1 MRLPITEEQAKSI
14 RVWVSSIL
22 AIGAIILGFSGFV
35 TLLVESA
42 RYGRERAYQNGLNNG
57 MIECQL
63 RPDECDA
70 RFEAWEAK
78 ERLKRILDGEGE

>member
-1 MRLPITEEQAKSI
+1 MRLPITKDQAK
-14 RVWVSSIL
+14 
-22 AIGAIILGFSGFV
+22 AIGTGLSVALVGTVLIGGVLGFV
-35 TLLVESA
+35 TLLAESA

-57 MIECQL
+57 MIECRF

-78 ERLKRILDGEGE
+78 ERLKEILDGEGE